1 MPGRRRG
8 SASPGESSAPIRVAP
23 TDVDPLASL
32 RVCRI
37 AVDLGDRTF
46 LIPALPARDWLEVLL
61 DEELEPE
68 ALFPGLCDPDD
79 IVEVNRMI
87 IEGTV
92 TAQQMTEAI
101 YAVIESAT
109 GRRWWVAIRLCRTI
123 RAGWDRVG
131 GRLAANGVTP
141 FDVPLSYW
149 LDGAY
154 DAILGIIGEGD
165 PKAIGRFT
173 AQLTAPPPGM
183 AKETFDQAKAAAAF
197 RANMDRAR
205 QGR

>member
-8 SASPGESSAPIRVAP
+8 SEASEGSSSSVRVAP

-32 RVCRI
+32 RINRI
-37 AVDLGDRTF
+37 AVDLGGHRF
-46 LIPALPARDWLEVLL
+46 IIPALPARDWLEVLL

-68 ALFPGLCDPDD
+68 ALFPGLCGTDD
-79 IVEVNRMI
+79 IIAVNQMLI
-87 IEGTV
+87 DGTV
-92 TAQQMTEAI
+92 TQQEMEQAV
-101 YAVIESAT
+101 YGVIEAAT
-109 GRRWWVAIRLCRTI
+109 GRKWWVALRLCRTI
-123 RAGWDRVG
+123 RAGWDRIG
-131 GRLAANGVTP
+131 GRLAAHGVTP

-165 PKAIGRFT
+165 PKYIGRFT
-173 AQLTAPPPGM
+173 SQLTQPPPGL
-183 AKETFDQAKAAAAF
+183 AKDNFDQARAAASF
-197 RANMDRAR
+197 RANMNRGN